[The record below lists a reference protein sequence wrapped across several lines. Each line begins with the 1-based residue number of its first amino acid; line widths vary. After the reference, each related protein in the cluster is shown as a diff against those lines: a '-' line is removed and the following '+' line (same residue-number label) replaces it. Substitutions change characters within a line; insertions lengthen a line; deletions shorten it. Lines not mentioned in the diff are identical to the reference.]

1 MKKIYFDSS
10 VYTKVFAKEE
20 GSDTA
25 KRIIKLAETTN
36 DIQIIMS
43 VWTIN
48 EVISAI
54 DKKAY
59 QTHEINEKE
68 SKQAI
73 ATVLQRSIE
82 YPRTGKSNIYFARVE
97 HDIIKEST
105 VLIHSL
111 HISADDA
118 LHVFT
123 AFYHNCEY
131 FICRDKELKRKIHKQ
146 ISVTQHNAHNPKMV
160 VLDITNEEDMKL
172 LLKS

>member
-10 VYTKVFAKEE
+10 AYTKAFANEE
-20 GSDTA
+20 GSDIA

-48 EVISAI
+48 EALSAI
-54 DKKAY
+54 DQKAY
-59 QTHEINEKE
+59 QTREITEKQ

-82 YPRTGKSNIYFARVE
+82 YPRTGKSNIYFAPVE
-97 HDIIKEST
+97 HEIIKGST

-131 FICRDKELKRKIHKQ
+131 SICRDKDLKRKIHKQ
-146 ISVTQHNAHNPKMV
+146 IPVTQHNAHNPKMV
-160 VLDITNEEDMKL
+160 VLGYNQ
-172 LLKS
+172 